1 MSRFRIT
8 QPARDDLLDIF
19 QTIAQSSPTAATRMN
34 DRFTRLFR
42 ELATSPELGRFV
54 EEFQP
59 GMRRANEGVYG
70 VFYREAENE
79 IQILRVIHCNRDIAA
94 QFRR

>member
-8 QPARDDLLDIF
+8 PLARKDLLDIF
-19 QTIAQSSPTAATRMN
+19 ETIAESSPRAAIRMN
-34 DRFTRLFR
+34 DRFTRRFR

-54 EEFQP
+54 
-59 GMRRANEGVYG
+59 

-79 IQILRVIHCNRDIAA
+79 VQILRVIHRNRDIGA
-94 QFRR
+94 QFRS